1 MQKAGRFLDQQK
13 TNEADAGLAVL
24 RPFEIHHGGAETVFA
39 CCNPT
44 VSLSFY
50 AIFDL

>member
-1 MQKAGRFLDQQK
+1 MQKARRFLDQQK
-13 TNEADAGLAVL
+13 ANKADAGLIVFRL
-24 RPFEIHHGGAETVFA
+24 FEIHHGGAEMVFA

-44 VSLSFY
+44 TSSSFY